1 MSDETP
7 LILGD
12 AVAAELN
19 RPPRRRW
26 LRGKKNPPPPLTH
39 CENCGRAL
47 DGPYCAQCGQPAIDY
62 RRSIGSL
69 LVDAA
74 DAFFNLDARFF
85 QSFGLLLIKPWQ
97 LTNEFV
103 EGKRAR
109 HVHPLRVY
117 LIASVLFFLVINF
130 LSRGSHLEAQRDEDG
145 SVVSLERTRR
155 RRPRPGLG
163 VRTPLPI
170 RRSVSLGISPE
181 PRTRPNRMLPGTR
194 AAPQSKREHKVFF
207 EELDKQKDVPP
218 FMKWVEAHAKEKL
231 GPTGDRGDLFL
242 KALLQN
248 LAPMVLCCIPLFALV
263 LKILYIFK
271 RRFYVDHLIF
281 ALHTHAFI
289 FLSTVLIIGLGF
301 LCAMQSA
308 ALTAVG
314 LHSAWSNGARA
325 AAPRDPAGL
334 STELAGHALQV
345 RPRQR
350 DLFSRCSS
358 WRSASPRSS
367 RSFCPNEGIRRETS
381 ADRADHAAVSPHRC
395 AIDRGGERA
404 ADERDHIGNLFRLQK
419 SLHDRARPRVGEEF
433 FLKFFVA
440 HFFLSARADPQTRS
454 RLPTR
459 SAREGQS

>member
-7 LILGD
+7 LIFGD

-26 LRGKKNPPPPLTH
+26 LRGKKQPLPPLTH

-62 RRSIGSL
+62 RRSFGSL

-130 LSRGSHLEAQRDEDG
+130 LSRGNHLQSDHIKVAPLGKAPTGLFSIEMNDDLPKPKPGASAAPSPTLG
-145 SVVSLERTRR
+145 PW
-155 RRPRPGLG
+155 RPESSPAPPAISLG
-163 VRTPLPI
+163 V
-170 RRSVSLGISPE
+170 SPQKS
-181 PRTRPNRMLPGTR
+181 PGVVGPHFSWSDSDE
-194 AAPQSKREHKVFF
+194 AAPMATPDHKVFF
-207 EELDKQKDVPP
+207 EELDKQKNVPP

-242 KALLQN
+242 KALIQN
-248 LAPMVLCCIPLFALV
+248 IAPMVLCCIPLFALV

-281 ALHTHAFI
+281 ALHTHAFV
-289 FLSTVLIIGLGF
+289 FLSTVIIIGLGF

-308 ALTAVG
+308 ALTAVVCTVLG
-314 LHSAWSNGARA
+314 IVVFVQL
-325 AAPRDPAGL
+325 L
-334 STELAGHALQV
+334 LA
-345 RPRQR
+345 
-350 DLFSRCSS
+350 
-358 WRSASPRSS
+358 
-367 RSFCPNEGIRRETS
+367 IRRVYRQNWLAT
-381 ADRADHAAVSPHRC
+381 
-395 AIDRGGERA
+395 
-404 ADERDHIGNLFRLQK
+404 LF
-419 SLHDRARPRVGEEF
+419 
-433 FLKFFVA
+433 KFALGSVIYLMMLTFAFGITAFVT
-440 HFFLSARADPQTRS
+440 LL
-454 RLPTR
+454 LP
-459 SAREGQS
+459 

>member
-7 LILGD
+7 LIFGD
-12 AVAAELN
+12 AVAAELD

-26 LRGKKNPPPPLTH
+26 LRGRKKPLPPLTH

-85 QSFGLLLIKPWQ
+85 QSFGLLLVKPWK

-117 LIASVLFFLVINF
+117 LIASVLFFLVLNF
-130 LSRGSHLEAQRDEDG
+130 LSRGDHLQVHEDERG
-145 SVVSLERTRR
+145 RVFTFNSGAPS
-155 RRPRPGLG
+155 PPPGLPG
-163 VRTPLPI
+163 PWRPEAAPAAPG
-170 RRSVSLGISPE
+170 VSLGISPE
-181 PRTRPNRMLPGTR
+181 TLPDVAGPHFSWSD
-194 AAPQSKREHKVFF
+194 AAPSPKPEHKVFF
-207 EELDKQKDVPP
+207 EELDKQKNVPP
-218 FMKWVEAHAKEKL
+218 FMKWVEAHAKDKL

-242 KALLQN
+242 KALIQN
-248 LAPMVLCCIPLFALV
+248 IAPMVLCCIPLFALV

-289 FLSTVLIIGLGF
+289 FLSTVIIIGLGF

-308 ALTAVG
+308 ALTAVVCTLLG
-314 LHSAWSNGARA
+314 FVVFAQL
-325 AAPRDPAGL
+325 L
-334 STELAGHALQV
+334 LA
-345 RPRQR
+345 
-350 DLFSRCSS
+350 
-358 WRSASPRSS
+358 
-367 RSFCPNEGIRRETS
+367 IRRVYRQNWLATICKFALGSVIYVVLLTS
-381 ADRADHAAVSPHRC
+381 AFGITA
-395 AIDRGGERA
+395 
-404 ADERDHIGNLFRLQK
+404 
-419 SLHDRARPRVGEEF
+419 
-433 FLKFFVA
+433 FVT
-440 HFFLSARADPQTRS
+440 LI
-454 RLPTR
+454 LP
-459 SAREGQS
+459 